1 MNNGDILNM
10 DTSTDEL
17 IRLRHKLHQHPE
29 LSGEEHD
36 TAQLFYE
43 KLKALNPDELYFNLG
58 GGGLAAVFSG
68 SEPGPTILF
77 RTELDALPIEE
88 TLDIPYR
95 SKVKGVSHKCGHDG
109 HMAIIYGLTQDI
121 ANNRPKRGRV
131 TLLFQPAEETGEGA
145 RAIVADPNYSS
156 LNPDFCFALHNLPGH
171 PMGQVM
177 VRAGAFTCAS
187 RGMVINFTGY
197 TAHAAYPETG
207 NSPALALA
215 ELLQAFPKISSSIDK
230 DELIMTTT
238 IHAIM
243 GEPALGVAPAD
254 ATFMV
259 NLRSETNEGM
269 ELLVSAAEQKVKT
282 TAEHFGLEYKIE
294 WTEIFDA
301 NFNDEDCV
309 NQVVQAAELTGHG
322 VRWLEEPFRWAED
335 FGAISASAK
344 GAMFAFGA
352 GENNP
357 QIHNSDYDFPDQL
370 IDKGKSIFFEIYRNH
385 LL

>member
-1 MNNGDILNM
+1 MINSEILNM
-10 DTSTDEL
+10 DTSTDDL
-17 IRLRHKLHQHPE
+17 ISLRHKLHQHPE

-36 TAQLFYE
+36 TALLFYE
-43 KLKALNPDELYFNLG
+43 MLKALGPDELFSNLG
-58 GGGLAAVFSG
+58 DGGLAAVFSG
-68 SEPGPTILF
+68 KNPGPTILF

-95 SKVKGVSHKCGHDG
+95 SKINGVSHKCGHDG
-109 HMAIIYGLTQDI
+109 HMAIIYGLAQDI
-121 ANNRPKRGRV
+121 ANNRPKCGRV
-131 TLLFQPAEETGEGA
+131 IVLFQPAEETGEGA

-177 VRAGAFTCAS
+177 IRSGAFTCAS
-187 RGMVINFTGY
+187 RGMVIKLTGS

-215 ELLQAFPKISSSIDK
+215 ELLQSFPKISSSIDK

-238 IHAIM
+238 IHATM

-254 ATFMV
+254 ATLMI
-259 NLRSETNEGM
+259 NLRSETNQGM
-269 ELLVSAAEQKVKT
+269 DLLVRASEQTVKT
-282 TAEHFGLEYKIE
+282 TAKHHGLEYDIQ

-301 NFNDEDCV
+301 NFNHEECV
-309 NQVVQAAELTGHG
+309 NQVVQAAEATGHD
-322 VRWLEEPFRWAED
+322 VRLLEEPFRWAED

-352 GENNP
+352 GEQSP

-370 IDKGKSIFFEIYRNH
+370 IDKGKSIFFEIYKNH

>member
-1 MNNGDILNM
+1 MVI
-10 DTSTDEL
+10 STDDL
-17 IRLRHKLHQHPE
+17 IALRHKLHQHPE
-29 LSGEEHD
+29 LSGEEHE
-36 TAQLFYE
+36 TALLFHT
-43 KLKALNPDELYFNLG
+43 KLKALGPDEFYCDLG
-58 GGGLAAVFSG
+58 GFGIAAVFSG

-109 HMAIIYGLTQDI
+109 HMAIIYGLAQDI
-121 ANNRPKRGRV
+121 ARHRPKCGRV
-131 TLLFQPAEETGEGA
+131 ILLFQPAEETGEGA
-145 RAIVADPNYSS
+145 RAIVADAQYAHLSPDYS
-156 LNPDFCFALHNLPGH
+156 FALHNLPGH
-171 PMGQVM
+171 PMGEVM

-187 RGMVINFTGY
+187 RGMVIRLSGY

-215 ELLQAFPKISSSIDK
+215 DLMQLFPKISASIDK

-238 IHAIM
+238 VHTTM

-254 ATFMV
+254 ATLMV
-259 NLRSETNEGM
+259 NLRSETNAGM
-269 ELLVSAAEQKVKT
+269 DLLVGAATKAVEEAATQY
-282 TAEHFGLEYKIE
+282 GLEFDIG
-294 WTEIFDA
+294 WTEVFDA
-301 NFNDEDCV
+301 NFNDEECV
-309 NQVVQAAELTGHG
+309 TQVVQAAEATGHN
-322 VRWLEEPFRWAED
+322 VRWLDEPFRWAED

-352 GENNP
+352 GENRP

-370 IDKGKSIFFEIYRNH
+370 IDKGKSIFFEIYKNY